1 MSKPGT
7 TPAFPTPGSGRRILV
22 ADDDPERL
30 SVIRERLQREG
41 FSVIGAQDGL
51 EALDRAREEIPDAI
65 VLNLLLRRIDGLRV
79 CEILKSNPATTNI
92 PVLLTA
98 GVHVDADEGMRALA
112 AGADRFVSDLGPL
125 STGSGRELAAGQ
137 DLVQAVR
144 SLLGAEPEFE
154 QRPILLAI
162 DDDPDN
168 RAFLSKAV
176 AKQGFEVVTA
186 PNSAQGR
193 RQLAARR
200 PALIF
205 LDVQMPEESGLTLL
219 PQMLR
224 DFPESV
230 VVMMTAYGSEQVA
243 AEALRGGADDYIA
256 KPIDLQRLR
265 ELLERNLEKQRL
277 RQERQSLL
285 ARLKESNRYLMRQH
299 AALRLADEE
308 ILQVN
313 RQLEQSNRYKSEFL
327 ANMSHELRTPL
338 NAILGFSEILLDPT
352 MGLTGGERTEF
363 LRNIHSSGQHL
374 LGLINDILDLAKI
387 EAGKMELKT
396 EELQVGDVLQEV
408 TAILEP
414 MARQQGLQLTTL
426 GVTEA
431 GVIKADRS
439 KFKQVLYNLLSNAVK
454 FTPAPGHITL
464 TVKDAPE
471 QLMISVH
478 DTGIGIKP
486 EDLPKLF
493 REFEQIDGSY
503 TRRYQGTGLGL
514 ALCRRFVQMHGGR
527 IWAESQ
533 FGKGSAFTFTIPRE
547 SRGSAAAPPPVEESQ
562 TVETMELPLALVIED
577 DPASSQRMTAEI
589 QGVGFRVAHA
599 RDGDEAVRKAMEILP
614 DLLVM
619 ETVLP
624 AKDGWQVLQ
633 ELRGR
638 AATADVPVL
647 VCSVTR
653 NQALMDQFGVLGY
666 VAKPWATK
674 TMQDEL
680 RRIGQGIKRRRDRV
694 RILLVHRDRRALAP
708 LATALVEEGFEV
720 FRAPGLQEALEKA
733 RAAAPDVVLLAPAE
747 PEWVLGLRGLP
758 GQPALIAA
766 GELSPRVPATAW
778 SGVIPSGLSEP
789 DAVLRA
795 IKGLDI
801 VQRRRRTGRDRRQ
814 GFDRRR

>member
-1 MSKPGT
+1 MTEQGT
-7 TPAFPTPGSGRRILV
+7 PRRILI

-30 SVIRERLQREG
+30 RTSVERLQQEG
-41 FSVIGAQDGL
+41 FTVLSAQDGL
-51 EALDRAREEIPDAI
+51 EALDRAREELPDAI
-65 VLNLLLRRIDGLRV
+65 ILNLLLRRIDGLRV

-98 GVHVDADEGMRALA
+98 GVHVDADEGQRALA
-112 AGADRFVSDLGPL
+112 AGADRFLSDLSPL
-125 STGSGRELAAGQ
+125 STGSGRELGSQ
-137 DLVQAVR
+137 DLVQALR
-144 SLLGAEPEFE
+144 TMLGAEPELE
-154 QRPILLAI
+154 ARPILLAI

-168 RAFLSKAV
+168 RAFLTKAV

-186 PNSAQGR
+186 PNATQAR
-193 RQLAARR
+193 RQLDARR

-205 LDVQMPEESGLTLL
+205 LDVQMPEESGLALL

-224 DFPESV
+224 DYPESV

-265 ELLERNLEKQRL
+265 ALLERNLDKQRL
-277 RQERQSLL
+277 RAERQSLV
-285 ARLKESNRYLMRQH
+285 ARLKDSNRYLMRQH
-299 AALRLADEE
+299 AALRRADEE
-308 ILQVN
+308 ILQIN

-338 NAILGFSEILLDPT
+338 NAVLGFSEILLDAT
-352 MGLTGGERTEF
+352 MNLTSGERTEF

-387 EAGKMELKT
+387 EAGKMELHA
-396 EELQVGDVLQEV
+396 EEMPVAEALQEV
-408 TAILEP
+408 TSILEP
-414 MARQQGLQLTTL
+414 MARQQGLQLIL
-426 GVTEA
+426 AGLADV

-454 FTPAPGHITL
+454 FTPPPGQITV
-464 TVKDAPE
+464 TVKDSPE
-471 QLMISVH
+471 QLTVSVH
-478 DTGIGIKP
+478 DTGIGMKE

-514 ALCRRFVQMHGGR
+514 ALCRRFVEMHGGR
-527 IWAESQ
+527 IWAESH
-533 FGKGSAFTFTIPRE
+533 FGKGSTFTFTIPRDA
-547 SRGSAAAPPPVEESQ
+547 RLGPAAEPSVDEAQ
-562 TVETMELPLALVIED
+562 TVESMELPLVLVVED
-577 DPASSQRMTAEI
+577 DPASSQRLTAEI

-599 RDGDEAVRKAMEILP
+599 VDGNEAVRKAMEILP
-614 DLLVM
+614 DLIVI

-624 AKDGWQVLQ
+624 VKDGWQVLT
-633 ELRGR
+633 ELRAR

-647 VCSVTR
+647 VCSVTK
-653 NQALMDQFGVLGY
+653 NQQLMTEFGVVGY

-680 RRIGQGIKRRRDRV
+680 RRVGLGIKRRRDRV
-694 RILLVHRDRRALAP
+694 RVLLVHRERRALAP
-708 LATALVEEGFEV
+708 LAAALVEEGFEV

-733 RAAAPDVVLLAPAE
+733 RAAAPDVVVLAPPE

-758 GQPALIAA
+758 GQPALLAL
-766 GELSPRVPATAW
+766 GEVSPRVPATAW
-778 SGVIPSGLSEP
+778 SAVIPTGLSEP
-789 DAVLRA
+789 DAVLHA

-814 GFDRRR
+814 GLDRRR

>member
-1 MSKPGT
+1 MSELSST
-7 TPAFPTPGSGRRILV
+7 RRILV

-30 SVIRERLQREG
+30 QALVGRLQREG
-41 FSVIGAQDGL
+41 FDVLSAQDGL
-51 EALDRAREEIPDAI
+51 EALDRAREDVPDAI
-65 VLNLLLRRIDGLRV
+65 ILNLLLRRIDGLRV

-92 PVLLTA
+92 PVLLMA
-98 GVHVDADEGMRALA
+98 GVHVDADEGKRALA
-112 AGADRFVSDLGPL
+112 AGADRFLTDLGPL
-125 STGSGRELAAGQ
+125 STGSGRELGSDQ

-144 SLLGAEPEFE
+144 GLLGAEPEQE
-154 QRPILLAI
+154 ERPVLLAI

-168 RAFLSKAV
+168 RAFLTKAV
-176 AKQGFEVVTA
+176 QRQGFDVVTA
-186 PNSAQGR
+186 PNATQAR
-193 RQLAARR
+193 RQLDGRR

-205 LDVQMPEESGLTLL
+205 LDVQMPEESGLSLL

-256 KPIDLQRLR
+256 KPIDLHRLR

-277 RQERQSLL
+277 RAERQSLV
-285 ARLKESNRYLMRQH
+285 ARLKDSNRYLMRQH
-299 AALRLADEE
+299 AALRRADEE

-313 RQLEQSNRYKSEFL
+313 RQLEQSSRYKSEFL

-338 NAILGFSEILLDPT
+338 NAIMGFSEILLDLT
-352 MGLTGGERTEF
+352 MNLTAGERTEF

-387 EAGKMELKT
+387 EAGKMDLHP
-396 EELQVGDVLQEV
+396 EEMPVMAALQEI
-408 TAILEP
+408 TAILDP
-414 MARQQGLQLTTL
+414 MARQQGLQLRTV
-426 GVTEA
+426 GAVDA

-454 FTPAPGHITL
+454 FTPAPGTITVS
-464 TVKDAPE
+464 VKDSPE
-471 QLMISVH
+471 QLTVSVE
-478 DTGIGIKP
+478 DTGIGMKP

-514 ALCRRFVQMHGGR
+514 ALCRRFVEMHGGR

-533 FGKGSAFTFTIPRE
+533 FGKGSIFTFTIPRE
-547 SRGSAAAPPPVEESQ
+547 PRPAAVSPVEEAAP
-562 TVETMELPLALVIED
+562 TLETMELPLALVIED

-599 RDGDEAVRKAMEILP
+599 SDGEQAVRKAMEILP

-624 AKDGWQVLQ
+624 VKDGWQVLQ
-633 ELRGR
+633 ELRAR

-653 NQALMDQFGVLGY
+653 NQALMDQFGVAGY
-666 VAKPWATK
+666 VAKPWLTK

-680 RRIGQGIKRRRDRV
+680 RRIGQGINRRRDRV
-694 RILLVHRDRRALAP
+694 RVLLVHRDRRALAT
-708 LATALVEEGFEV
+708 LAATLVEEGFEV

-733 RAAAPDVVLLAPAE
+733 RAAAPDVVVLAPAE
-747 PEWVLGLRGLP
+747 PEWVVGLRGLP
-758 GQPALIAA
+758 GQPALLAL
-766 GELSPRVPATAW
+766 GEVSPRVPATAW
-778 SGVIPSGLSEP
+778 SAVIPSGLSEP
-789 DAVLRA
+789 DVVLRA

-814 GFDRRR
+814 GVDRRR

>member
-1 MSKPGT
+1 MSEGVR
-7 TPAFPTPGSGRRILV
+7 TPASQPDAGRRILV
-22 ADDDPERL
+22 ADDDIERL
-30 SVIRERLQREG
+30 NAIGARLQREG
-41 FSVIGAQDGL
+41 FTVIQAQDGL
-51 EALDRAREEIPDAI
+51 EALDRAREELPDAI
-65 VLNLLLRRIDGLRV
+65 ILNLLLRRIDGLRV
-79 CEILKSNPATTNI
+79 TEILKSNPATTNI

-98 GVHVDADEGMRALA
+98 GVHVDADEGKRALA
-112 AGADRFVSDLGPL
+112 AGADRFLSDLGPL
-125 STGSGRELAAGQ
+125 STGAGRELGAGQ

-144 SLLGAEPEFE
+144 ALLGAEAEAD

-168 RAFLSKAV
+168 RAFLTKAV
-176 AKQGFEVVTA
+176 SKQGFEVVTA
-186 PNSAQGR
+186 PNATHGR
-193 RQLAARR
+193 RQLDGRR

-224 DFPESV
+224 DYPESV

-243 AEALRGGADDYIA
+243 AEALRGGADDYTA

-277 RQERQSLL
+277 RAERQSLV
-285 ARLKESNRYLMRQH
+285 ARLKDSNRYLMRQH
-299 AALRLADEE
+299 AALRRADEE

-338 NAILGFSEILLDPT
+338 NAILGFSEIMLDPT
-352 MGLTGGERTEF
+352 MNLTTGERTEF

-387 EAGKMELKT
+387 EAGKMELHA
-396 EELQVGDVLQEV
+396 EDLQLAEVLQEV

-414 MARQQGLQLTTL
+414 MARQQGLRLTTI
-426 GVTEA
+426 GATEA

-464 TVKDAPE
+464 TVKDSPE
-471 QLMISVH
+471 QLTISVR

-493 REFEQIDGSY
+493 REFEQVDGSY

-533 FGKGSAFTFTIPRE
+533 FGRGSTFTFTIPHEPRAALVIDVTGDDAAQPAE
-547 SRGSAAAPPPVEESQ
+547 S
-562 TVETMELPLALVIED
+562 MELPLALVVED

-589 QGVGFRVAHA
+589 QGAGFRVAHA
-599 RDGDEAVRKAMEILP
+599 ADGEEAVRKAMEILP
-614 DLLVM
+614 DLVVM

-633 ELRGR
+633 ELRAR

-647 VCSVTR
+647 VCSVTK
-653 NQALMDQFGVLGY
+653 NQPLMDKFGVAGF

-680 RRIGQGIKRRRDRV
+680 RRISQGVTRRRDRV
-694 RILLVHRDRRALAP
+694 RVLLVHRDRRALAP
-708 LATALVEEGFEV
+708 LAAALVEEGFEV

-733 RAAAPDVVLLAPAE
+733 RAAAPDVVVLAPPE

-758 GQPALIAA
+758 AQPALLAL
-766 GELSPRVPATAW
+766 GEVSPRVPATAW
-778 SGVIPSGLSEP
+778 SAVIPSGLSQP
-789 DAVLRA
+789 DAVLHA

-814 GFDRRR
+814 GLDRRR

>member
-1 MSKPGT
+1 MSEQGT
-7 TPAFPTPGSGRRILV
+7 PRRILI

-30 SVIRERLQREG
+30 RTSVERLQHEG
-41 FSVIGAQDGL
+41 FNVLSAQDGL
-51 EALDRAREEIPDAI
+51 EALDRAREELPDAI
-65 VLNLLLRRIDGLRV
+65 ILNLLLRRIDGLRV

-98 GVHVDADEGMRALA
+98 GVHVDADEGQRALA
-112 AGADRFVSDLGPL
+112 AGADRFLSDLSPL
-125 STGSGRELAAGQ
+125 STGSGRELGAGQ

-144 SLLGAEPEFE
+144 TMLGGEPELE
-154 QRPILLAI
+154 ERPILLAI

-168 RAFLSKAV
+168 RAFLTKAV
-176 AKQGFEVVTA
+176 SKQGFEVVTA
-186 PNSAQGR
+186 PNATQAR
-193 RQLAARR
+193 RQLDGRR

-224 DFPESV
+224 DYPESV

-265 ELLERNLEKQRL
+265 VLLERNLEKQRL
-277 RQERQSLL
+277 RAERQSLVE
-285 ARLKESNRYLMRQH
+285 RLKDSNRYLMRQH
-299 AALRLADEE
+299 AALRRADEE
-308 ILQVN
+308 ILQIN

-338 NAILGFSEILLDPT
+338 NAVLGFSEILLDTT
-352 MGLTGGERTEF
+352 MNLTSGERTEF

-387 EAGKMELKT
+387 EAGKMELKA
-396 EELQVGDVLQEV
+396 EEMPVAEALQEV
-408 TAILEP
+408 TSILEP
-414 MARQQGLQLTTL
+414 MARQQGLQLTMIGL
-426 GVTEA
+426 SDVGA
-431 GVIKADRS
+431 IKADRS

-454 FTPAPGHITL
+454 FTPPPGQITL
-464 TVKDAPE
+464 TVKDSPE
-471 QLMISVH
+471 HLMVSVH
-478 DTGIGIKP
+478 DTGIGMKE

-514 ALCRRFVQMHGGR
+514 ALCRRFVEMHGGR

-533 FGKGSAFTFTIPRE
+533 FGKGSTFTFTIPRDP
-547 SRGSAAAPPPVEESQ
+547 RQAAVTPTPADEAQ
-562 TVETMELPLALVIED
+562 TVESMELPLVLVVED
-577 DPASSQRMTAEI
+577 DPASSQRLTAEI

-599 RDGDEAVRKAMEILP
+599 ADGNEAVRKAMEILP
-614 DLLVM
+614 DLIVI

-624 AKDGWQVLQ
+624 VKDGWQVLT
-633 ELRGR
+633 ELRAR

-647 VCSVTR
+647 VCSVTK
-653 NQALMDQFGVLGY
+653 NQQLMTDFGVVGY

-680 RRIGQGIKRRRDRV
+680 RRVGQGIKRRRDRV
-694 RILLVHRDRRALAP
+694 RVLLVHRDRRALAP
-708 LATALVEEGFEV
+708 LAAALVEEGFEV

-733 RAAAPDVVLLAPAE
+733 RAAAPDVVALAPPE

-758 GQPALIAA
+758 GQPALVAL
-766 GELSPRVPATAW
+766 GEVSPRVPATAW
-778 SGVIPSGLSEP
+778 SAVIPNGLSEP
-789 DAVLRA
+789 DAVLHA

-814 GFDRRR
+814 GLDRRR